1 MSSNS
6 TPSAAT
12 NASTSA
18 YQTTNRRVLGDVSPN
33 VRASHISGVLDRRPL
48 TGSPLKR
55 SFKATMEDGSGFTY
69 LKRRRLSDNVPLSQG
84 HSNARDRIS
93 EPNFPPVPALEPT
106 YPTQPNSPASS
117 AHEDDGHESAEER
130 RSFSSLINYDPS
142 SQTAA
147 GSQSAPSTLL
157 KGPSYA
163 QLLKLR
169 LRVAMYKVKTNQ
181 VDTPFEDLQV
191 EANPKQEITPN
202 EVEEEVASLR
212 REAQAKMGQLPVPR
226 LLPAPV
232 LLPTAYSSRMIYDAA
247 PMSSSPPA
255 AHHHAHFTL
264 MHTPRRGSVLSEK
277 ELTSSII
284 KDRDCWASGMLSKQ
298 KCLLEGNLRGLL
310 TLRGSRF
317 GDKQTDLSSRCLGA
331 DSAARMYFTCP
342 NLTWLLRRVLS
353 PRHHLT
359 GSHEASATVLRILW
373 SVSNQSPRVTQTP
386 RVWMLRTCRQGAFK

>member
-18 YQTTNRRVLGDVSPN
+18 YQATNRRVLGDVSPN
-33 VRASHISGVLDRRPL
+33 IRASRIPGVLDRKPL

-55 SFKATMEDGSGFTY
+55 SFKATMEDGSGFMY
-69 LKRRRLSDNVPLSQG
+69 LKKRRLSDDLPLSQV
-84 HSNARDRIS
+84 HNNSQTMPS
-93 EPNFPPVPALEPT
+93 EPNFVTQNAIQMPSTATNDQASLYTEGDHKHWCTDSAQPPVPAFEHT
-106 YPTQPNSPASS
+106 YPTQPNSPAGF
-117 AHEDDGHESAEER
+117 AHDDDGHESAEER

-147 GSQSAPSTLL
+147 GSQSAQPTVL

-163 QLLKLR
+163 ELLKLR

-191 EANPKQEITPN
+191 ETNSKQGITSNEI
-202 EVEEEVASLR
+202 EEEVASLR

-247 PMSSSPPA
+247 PMASSPPA
-255 AHHHAHFTL
+255 AHHHTHFPL
-264 MHTPRRGSVLSEK
+264 IHTPRRGSVQSEK

-284 KDRDCWASGMLSKQ
+284 KGRVA
-298 KCLLEGNLRGLL
+298 EGLL
-310 TLRGSRF
+310 GLRN
-317 GDKQTDLSSRCLGA
+317 A
-331 DSAARMYFTCP
+331 
-342 NLTWLLRRVLS
+342 V
-353 PRHHLT
+353 
-359 GSHEASATVLRILW
+359 
-373 SVSNQSPRVTQTP
+373 
-386 RVWMLRTCRQGAFK
+386 